1 MPSYLLEIIV
11 LVGGLVLLLLEAFTS
26 PKRKS
31 SIAIGA
37 ISILFFS
44 LILLFFAD
52 KGFGDENVEL
62 TRFYAF
68 DPLARFFKLFTIIA
82 TILALLLAL
91 DHRKVLSKFTANPGS
106 EDGTGEYYCLFLF
119 ACAGMMWMASAKD
132 LVSLFV
138 SLELTTITSYILVGY
153 MRRNVGSLEAGV
165 KFLILGALS
174 TGFLVYGIAWIY
186 GATGT
191 TDLALISDRITD
203 QNSTYLLF
211 GLALILISLAFKVG
225 AVPMHLWVPDV
236 YQGAPTPTT
245 AFLSVASKASG
256 FAIAIRVTEP
266 FLNSG
271 SDLAGK
277 TTFILTILAGATIL
291 FGNLAAIP
299 QKNFKR
305 LLAYSSIANAGFI
318 LLPIAAWQT
327 ATDELTSKQVIAFY
341 LTIYLIMTFAAFFIL
356 AVIHRNTGSDQ
367 LSAFE
372 GLGKRHPLLAF
383 MTAVIIG
390 ALAGLPLTA
399 GFWGKFLAF
408 KAAVDAEL
416 WFTVSLGFIGVA
428 AGFYY
433 YFQIIRAMYW
443 RNSLESDPIEIRPIA
458 FRSIAGL
465 TTLVVV
471 LGFWPQPIYWLLQ
484 NIS

>member
-26 PKRKS
+26 PRRKS

-37 ISILFFS
+37 ISILCFS
-44 LILLFFAD
+44 LILLFFAG
-52 KGFGDENVEL
+52 KGFGSENVEL

-68 DPLARFFKLFTIIA
+68 DPLARFFKLFTIVA

-191 TDLALISDRITD
+191 TDLALISERITK

-211 GLALILISLAFKVG
+211 GLALILVSLAFKVG

-271 SDLAGK
+271 TDLAGK
-277 TTFILTILAGATIL
+277 TTFILAILAGATIL

-327 ATDELTSKQVIAFY
+327 ASDELTSKQVIAFY

-356 AVIHRNTGSDQ
+356 AIIHRNTGSDEI
-367 LSAFE
+367 SAFE
-372 GLGKRHPLLAF
+372 GLGKRDPLLAF
-383 MTAVIIG
+383 MAAITIG

-408 KAAVDAEL
+408 KTAIDGGL
-416 WFTVSLGFIGVA
+416 WFPVSLGFIGVA

-443 RNSLESDPIEIRPIA
+443 RSSLESDPIEIRPIA

-465 TTLVVV
+465 ATLLVI
-471 LGFWPQPIYWLLQ
+471 LGFWPQPIYWLLR

>member
-1 MPSYLLEIIV
+1 
-11 LVGGLVLLLLEAFTS
+11 
-26 PKRKS
+26 
-31 SIAIGA
+31 
-37 ISILFFS
+37 
-44 LILLFFAD
+44 
-52 KGFGDENVEL
+52 
-62 TRFYAF
+62 
-68 DPLARFFKLFTIIA
+68 
-82 TILALLLAL
+82 
-91 DHRKVLSKFTANPGS
+91 
-106 EDGTGEYYCLFLF
+106 
-119 ACAGMMWMASAKD
+119 MASAKD

-138 SLELTTITSYILVGY
+138 ALELTTITSYILVGY

-191 TDLALISDRITD
+191 TDLALIGERITG

-211 GLALILISLAFKVG
+211 GLALILVSLAFKVG
-225 AVPMHLWVPDV
+225 AVPMHLWIPDV

-245 AFLSVASKASG
+245 AFLSIASKASG

-271 SDLAGK
+271 TDIAAK
-277 TTFILTILAGATIL
+277 TTFILATLAGATIL
-291 FGNLAAIP
+291 LGNLAAIP

-318 LLPIAAWQT
+318 LLPMAAWQT

-356 AVIHRNTGSDQ
+356 AIIHRNTGSDDI
-367 LSAFE
+367 SAFE
-372 GLGKRHPLLAF
+372 GLGRRHPLLAI
-383 MTAVIIG
+383 MTAIIIG

-408 KAAVDAEL
+408 KTAIDAEL
-416 WFTVSLGFIGVA
+416 WVPVSLGFIGVA

-443 RNSLESDPIEIRPIA
+443 RSSLDSETIKIRPIA

-465 TTLVVV
+465 TTLVII
-471 LGFWPQPIYWLLQ
+471 LGFWPQPIYWLIQ

>member
-26 PKRKS
+26 PKKKS
-31 SIAIGA
+31 VIALGA
-37 ISILFFS
+37 ITILCVA
-44 LILLFFAD
+44 LVYLFFAE
-52 KGFGDENVEL
+52 KGFGDENSEL

-68 DPLARFFKLFTIIA
+68 DPLARFFKLFTIVA
-82 TILALLLAL
+82 TILALLLAIN
-91 DHRKVLSKFTANPGS
+91 HRKILSKFTANPGS

-191 TDLALISDRITD
+191 TDLALIGERITEE
-203 QNSTYLLF
+203 NSTYLLF
-211 GLALILISLAFKVG
+211 GLALILVSLAFKIG
-225 AVPMHLWVPDV
+225 AVPMHLWIPDV

-245 AFLSVASKASG
+245 AFLSIASKASG
-256 FAIAIRVTEP
+256 FAIAIRVVEP

-271 SDLAGK
+271 TDLAAK
-277 TTFILTILAGATIL
+277 TTFILAILAGATIL

-318 LLPIAAWQT
+318 LLPLAAWQIN
-327 ATDELTSKQVIAFY
+327 TDELTSKQIIAFY
-341 LTIYLIMTFAAFFIL
+341 LAIYLIMTFAAFFIL
-356 AVIHRNTGSDQ
+356 AVIHRNTGSDEI
-367 LSAFE
+367 SAFE

-383 MTAVIIG
+383 ITAIIIG

-408 KAAVDAEL
+408 KSAVDAEL
-416 WFTVSLGFIGVA
+416 WVPVSLGFIGVA

-443 RNSLESDPIEIRPIA
+443 RSSLDESSFEIEPIA
-458 FRSIAGL
+458 LRTIVVLTALIA
-465 TTLVVV
+465 V
-471 LGFWPQPIYWLLQ
+471 LGFWPQPVYWLLR
-484 NIS
+484 NIA

>member
-1 MPSYLLEIIV
+1 M
-11 LVGGLVLLLLEAFTS
+11 A
-26 PKRKS
+26 R
-31 SIAIGA
+31 

-191 TDLALISDRITD
+191 TDLALISELITE

-236 YQGAPTPTT
+236 YQGAPTP
-245 AFLSVASKASG
+245 
-256 FAIAIRVTEP
+256 
-266 FLNSG
+266 N
-271 SDLAGK
+271 
-277 TTFILTILAGATIL
+277 
-291 FGNLAAIP
+291 
-299 QKNFKR
+299 
-305 LLAYSSIANAGFI
+305 
-318 LLPIAAWQT
+318 
-327 ATDELTSKQVIAFY
+327 
-341 LTIYLIMTFAAFFIL
+341 
-356 AVIHRNTGSDQ
+356 HRFSFCC
-367 LSAFE
+367 L
-372 GLGKRHPLLAF
+372 
-383 MTAVIIG
+383 
-390 ALAGLPLTA
+390 
-399 GFWGKFLAF
+399 
-408 KAAVDAEL
+408 
-416 WFTVSLGFIGVA
+416 
-428 AGFYY
+428 
-433 YFQIIRAMYW
+433 
-443 RNSLESDPIEIRPIA
+443 
-458 FRSIAGL
+458 
-465 TTLVVV
+465 
-471 LGFWPQPIYWLLQ
+471 
-484 NIS
+484 